1 MEYGGIHPLYV
12 GQLPVSSSYEGDSD
26 LSKEIVKRKTIG
38 DVYRIIYDEKQSS
51 RQNIAAKLG
60 LSLPTVTDNLN
71 RLQRDGYIY
80 TAGVFESTGGRK
92 PNILQ
97 CVPNARYSLGINI
110 TQSHLSI
117 VIIDLSITIIASTRI
132 RRLFSDTDAYYSEM
146 SREIET
152 LIDEYQIPRNLL
164 LGIGISLPVIVN
176 ADNKTISYAT
186 VIHIADGIYERI
198 SRHLAYPFLFFND
211 ASSAGLAESW
221 ISGEDEDMV
230 YLSLGNS
237 VGGATMNGKYI
248 TTGNNNRAS
257 EFGHMCIIPSGR
269 PCYCGQRGCLN
280 AYCSEKVLSD
290 FTDGN
295 LKQFFEELEENKNPG
310 YQNLFNE
317 YLDYLAI
324 AINNLRMCYDC
335 NIILG
340 GNVGAY
346 MSNHIE
352 TLRKKALAL
361 NPYEENGDFIRV
373 CHYRKEAMAV
383 GAAIYHIN
391 QFIKNM

>member
-1 MEYGGIHPLYV
+1 MDFSGVLFFNCLPSKYIVPDV
-12 GQLPVSSSYEGDSD
+12 GCIAPV
-26 LSKEIVKRKTIG
+26 IV
-38 DVYRIIYDEKQSS
+38 
-51 RQNIAAKLG
+51 L
-60 LSLPTVTDNLN
+60 
-71 RLQRDGYIY
+71 
-80 TAGVFESTGGRK
+80 
-92 PNILQ
+92 
-97 CVPNARYSLGINI
+97 INVD
-110 TQSHLSI
+110 LSI

-132 RRLFSDTDAYYSEM
+132 RRLFSDTDTYYSEM
-146 SREIET
+146 SQEIEK
-152 LIDEYQIPRNLL
+152 LLDEYQIPRNLL

-186 VIHIADGIYERI
+186 VIHISDGIYERI

-221 ISGEDEDMV
+221 ISSEEEDMI

-248 TTGNNNRAS
+248 ITGNNNRAS
-257 EFGHMCIIPSGR
+257 EFGHMCIIPNGK
-269 PCYCGQRGCLN
+269 PCYCGQKGCLN
-280 AYCSEKVLSD
+280 AYCSAKVLSD

-335 NIILG
+335 NIVLG

-346 MSNHIE
+346 MSNHID

-361 NPYEENGDFIRV
+361 NPYEKNGDFIRV
-373 CHYRKEAMAV
+373 CHYRNEAMAV